1 MEMTLREIES
11 NVYKAAYDR
20 NKETLRSMTG
30 ELQGRLIKMDRWFDM
45 FLDKFDEKL
54 SDVELDRNDPVKK
67 LYNSKFDEYSRTK
80 QLKIVA
86 ESYLAKNV

>member
-11 NVYKAAYDR
+11 NVLQAAYY
-20 NKETLRSMTG
+20 KKAETIQSMIT

-54 SDVELDRNDPVKK
+54 SDVELSREDPVKK

-86 ESYLAKNV
+86 ESYMKNV

>member
-1 MEMTLREIES
+1 MEMTLREIENS
-11 NVYKAAYDR
+11 MYKAAYDKR
-20 NKETLRSMTG
+20 KDTLRELVG

-54 SDVELDRNDPVKK
+54 SDVELSREDPVKK

-86 ESYLAKNV
+86 ESYMKNV